1 MTKTI
6 HFSFDTTLAPLL
18 PSPYRNGTFFFTFR
32 GPQSVK
38 HLIESL
44 GIPHTEIGDI
54 HCNGHR
60 VDSDYLPEN
69 GDRLCVQV
77 IRFPEPTANTPEPRF
92 ILDNHLGRLTAHLRM
107 LGLDAFYRNDFQDDE
122 LIAQALS
129 ENRILLSRDRRLLM
143 RKTLQHG
150 CLLYSLDPQEQ
161 LYQLIRRYHLLH
173 WIKPFQ
179 RCMRCNHPLEPI
191 AKESILDR
199 LLPLTRQYY
208 DEFAHCP
215 ACNQIYWKGSHYERM
230 QEFIRALQEVEP
242 NSQA

>member
-6 HFSFDTTLAPLL
+6 HFSFDTTLASLL
-18 PSPYRNGTFFFTFR
+18 PSPYRSGNFAFTFR
-32 GPQSVK
+32 GPQSAK

-44 GIPHTEIGDI
+44 GIPHTEIGEI
-54 HCNGHR
+54 RCNGQG
-60 VDSDYLPEN
+60 VDPDYLPEN
-69 GDRLCVQV
+69 GDRLHVQV

-107 LGLDAFYRNDFQDDE
+107 LGLDALYRNDFQDDE
-122 LIAQALS
+122 LLACALS

-161 LYQLIRRYHLLH
+161 LDQLIRRYHLLH

-191 AKESILDR
+191 AKERILDR
-199 LLPLTRQYY
+199 
-208 DEFAHCP
+208 
-215 ACNQIYWKGSHYERM
+215 
-230 QEFIRALQEVEP
+230 
-242 NSQA
+242 